1 VVSRVFKEIRNQG
14 GIMARQN
21 EYKINIKISDNTF
34 ENEERKICYY
44 ENKTNSYSDS
54 VLINNQEV
62 IISGTRN
69 DKINS
74 DNILETQKSTQYR
87 ALIKALIYLYFK
99 YGSFSIENIEVIS
112 NNTEIK
118 SVRLSSQL
126 FEQELPSEYENIST
140 NGLFKDVKTSDVVMN
155 SLMHIVLSIQSE
167 NGNEF
172 ENLWKCFNV
181 LIRERNQQ
189 SREATEHKR
198 LVYLKDDIIQN
209 IDLYPKVLEYT
220 SGVTF
225 DYIDSL
231 WIAQMI
237 TNNINTNTNAE
248 KRVRELVDSFED
260 ERVLKVLINKIECKK
275 QCFKDSIELYR
286 DEIRLKICEH
296 KKNDVDIVRL
306 LVLKYAYFLRNK
318 FFHAERWPAYFLITN
333 DNLRELTKISEPLK
347 YICIDLINQYSNR
360 SY

>member
-1 VVSRVFKEIRNQG
+1 
-14 GIMARQN
+14 MARQN

-209 IDLYPKVLEYT
+209 IDLSPKVLEYT

>member
-1 VVSRVFKEIRNQG
+1 
-14 GIMARQN
+14 MARQN

>member
-1 VVSRVFKEIRNQG
+1 MNQG
-14 GIMARQN
+14 GIMARQY
-21 EYKINIKISDNTF
+21 EYKINVKISDNTF
-34 ENEERKICYY
+34 ENEEKEICYY

-54 VLINNQEV
+54 VLINNQDV

-69 DKINS
+69 SKINS
-74 DNILETQKSTQYR
+74 DNILETQKNTQYK

-99 YGSFSIENIEVIS
+99 YGSFNIENIEVIS

-118 SVRLSSQL
+118 SVPLSSQL
-126 FEQELPSEYENIST
+126 FARELPSEYENIST
-140 NGLFKDVKTSDVVMN
+140 NGLFKDVETSDIVMN

-172 ENLWKCFNV
+172 ENLWKCFNI

-189 SREATEHKR
+189 SREANEHKR
-198 LVYLKDDIIQN
+198 LVYLKEDIIQN
-209 IDLYPKVLEYT
+209 LDLYPKVLEYA
-220 SGVTF
+220 SRVTF
-225 DYIDSL
+225 DDIDRL

-237 TNNINTNTNAE
+237 TNNINTNKNAE
-248 KRVRELVDSFED
+248 KRVRDLVDSFED
-260 ERVLKVLINKIECKK
+260 ERILKVLINKIECKK
-275 QCFKDSIELYR
+275 QCFKDPIEDYR
-286 DEIRLKICEH
+286 NEIRLKIREH

-306 LVLKYAYFLRNK
+306 LILKYAYFLRNK

-347 YICIDLINQYSNR
+347 YICIDLINQYSNK